1 MKATLRRIATFLRKP
16 QNIILILLVISLAYL
31 VVWPLVNIF
40 QDTFLVHPS
49 EVSRVKQEA
58 GSFTTYH
65 WTKVFA
71 DLSDIG
77 LDSVDRIDLLISS
90 PDASLGEPSL
100 LVDTVSIISSEKDS
114 SHLDALVREMK
125 KARSNQSEAKRPIDA
140 DTVRL
145 LVLLI
150 ICALS
155 LEILNILLKRASRED
170 ENNGRDEHG
179 DLGKSGE

>member
-1 MKATLRRIATFLRKP
+1 MSSPLDLASIGAIAFEIQPTSLPSSIREVTLT
-16 QNIILILLVISLAYL
+16 IILR
-31 VVWPLVNIF
+31 
-40 QDTFLVHPS
+40 HS
-49 EVSRVKQEA
+49 EDSAVYTGSIRA
-58 GSFTTYH
+58 GV

-125 KARSNQSEAKRPIDA
+125 KARSNQSEAKRPIDT

-170 ENNGRDEHG
+170 ENDGRDEHG